1 MLDTKEN
8 FVRKELTKVR
18 EKSFSSKEIFP
29 SSKTLRTDSLNL
41 GIVLIHLTRSSG
53 KTHSALRT
61 RSQWTVPWGL
71 TAGVSNVQDYPQSS
85 IRRVGYQST
94 VAVDEYQVPLV
105 NPMVKAFRTFLQRQM
120 RHFWDNKTMPE
131 QTMIRKMSR
140 DNRWFNARGY
150 IFFLWKLW
158 SMMN

>member
-105 NPMVKAFRTFLQRQM
+105 NPMVKAFRTFCSAKCDTFETIRPCQNRQ
-120 RHFWDNKTMPE
+120 
-131 QTMIRKMSR
+131 
-140 DNRWFNARGY
+140 
-150 IFFLWKLW
+150 
-158 SMMN
+158 

>member
-1 MLDTKEN
+1 MKTSRSTIRWIIKSYQKRVDKSERKISFRRKN
-8 FVRKELTKVR
+8 F
-18 EKSFSSKEIFP
+18 SFILQ
-29 SSKTLRTDSLNL
+29 KTLRTGSLNL

-105 NPMVKAFRTFLQRQM
+105 NPMVKMFRTFCSAKCDTFETM
-120 RHFWDNKTMPE
+120 RTEHPRTD
-131 QTMIRKMSR
+131 
-140 DNRWFNARGY
+140 
-150 IFFLWKLW
+150 L
-158 SMMN
+158 